1 MKYIVLK
8 STKHEELTFHHAF
21 IFAFI
26 PFFIGV
32 ILSKVCVC
40 VCVCVC
46 LCGVG
51 IGKRDMKG
59 GWQYRELSIEG
70 RFNPPAHYGRTLEV
84 I

>member
-40 VCVCVC
+40 VCVCVFVWS
-46 LCGVG
+46 GDWE
-51 IGKRDMKG
+51 KRYEG
-59 GWQYRELSIEG
+59 GMAI
-70 RFNPPAHYGRTLEV
+70 
-84 I
+84 